1 MATAKLRA
9 RIVVEGDEER
19 ILRSTGL
26 VVKQLTT
33 PSQEIEV
40 RYMYRHES

>member
-1 MATAKLRA
+1 MAKAKLRA

-33 PSQEIEV
+33 PSQGIEGC
-40 RYMYRHES
+40 YMYRYES